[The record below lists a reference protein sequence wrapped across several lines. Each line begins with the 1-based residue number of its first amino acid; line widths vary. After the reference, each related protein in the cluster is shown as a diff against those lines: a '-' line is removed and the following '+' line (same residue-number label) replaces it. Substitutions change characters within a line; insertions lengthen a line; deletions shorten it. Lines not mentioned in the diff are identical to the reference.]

1 MAKNQHKKD
10 LINLAESYDKIL
22 NEMNLGRATPDQV
35 RGKEEASQTAD
46 VADHELIKWAMT
58 STANYDRDY
67 GQHALILSGRKGPP
81 TLKPEVRDALIAIY
95 NKAEPAA
102 EPKGAITSHPKEFMR
117 NSPSETKGAIT
128 SHPKE
133 FMRNSPSET
142 KGAITSH
149 PKEFMRN

>member
-1 MAKNQHKKD
+1 MAKNQHKRD

-46 VADHELIKWAMT
+46 VADHELIKWAMA

-67 GQHALILSGRKGPP
+67 GQHALILGGQRGNDPEP

-95 NKAEPAA
+95 NKAPSDAEPAA

-117 NSPSETKGAIT
+117 NSPSETK
-128 SHPKE
+128 
-133 FMRNSPSET
+133 ET